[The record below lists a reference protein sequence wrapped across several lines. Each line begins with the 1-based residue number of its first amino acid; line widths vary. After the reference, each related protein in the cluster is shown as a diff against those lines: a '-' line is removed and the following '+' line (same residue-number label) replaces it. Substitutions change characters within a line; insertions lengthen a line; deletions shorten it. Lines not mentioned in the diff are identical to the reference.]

1 MPPESR
7 PVPPELPSGAPDFI
21 PGAKKIIPGAPASVS
36 GAPEVPPVP
45 PQMPAVP
52 PESHPGAPEF
62 HAGTANWIHFRMT
75 TDSPAG
81 YKNLCGCRIDT
92 PFTRHLNLLTPMTRS
107 YFPDGKDNQ
116 SHWYAN
122 MAAEFPG
129 VATTLGFNT
138 ADAAAWV
145 ADCLYAAYLLGPL
158 TDPFSAFTSAL
169 IGFANT
175 IVTGGGQTVPL
186 PAIPVYDPKA
196 PAAVA
201 PGIDGRRQTAVDRIK
216 KATNYTPL
224 VIGKLLQ
231 TENTGQ
237 PFDPATVAGVIRSF
251 HLNPQGQP
259 VIAFG
264 KAGGHIDGVNLYM
277 QRGTAAA
284 VKLGMFTSTPAV
296 DPTPLLVPG
305 TPEQRTY
312 TVQPVLKDVEIGV
325 RSPAV
330 SLLVN

>member
-1 MPPESR
+1 
-7 PVPPELPSGAPDFI
+7 
-21 PGAKKIIPGAPASVS
+21 
-36 GAPEVPPVP
+36 
-45 PQMPAVP
+45 
-52 PESHPGAPEF
+52 
-62 HAGTANWIHFRMT
+62 
-75 TDSPAG
+75 
-81 YKNLCGCRIDT
+81 
-92 PFTRHLNLLTPMTRS
+92 
-107 YFPDGKDNQ
+107 
-116 SHWYAN
+116 
-122 MAAEFPG
+122 MAAEFPS
-129 VATTLGFNT
+129 VATTLGFST
-138 ADAAAWV
+138 ADTAAWV

-186 PAIPVYDPKA
+186 PAIPAYPANA

-216 KATNYTPL
+216 KAANYTPL

-277 QRGTAAA
+277 ARGTTTT
-284 VKLGMFTSTPAV
+284 KLGMFTSTPAV
-296 DPTPLLVPG
+296 DTTPLLVPG

-312 TVQPVLKDVEIGV
+312 TVQPVSKDVEIGV

-330 SLLVN
+330 SVLVN

>member
-1 MPPESR
+1 MPT
-7 PVPPELPSGAPDFI
+7 
-21 PGAKKIIPGAPASVS
+21 
-36 GAPEVPPVP
+36 
-45 PQMPAVP
+45 Q
-52 PESHPGAPEF
+52 
-62 HAGTANWIHFRMT
+62 
-75 TDSPAG
+75 
-81 YKNLCGCRIDT
+81 
-92 PFTRHLNLLTPMTRS
+92 S
-107 YFPDGKDNQ
+107 YFPTSKDQQ

-122 MAAEFPG
+122 MAANFSG
-129 VATTLGFNT
+129 VAATLGFDI
-138 ADAAAWV
+138 ADTAAWV
-145 ADCLYAAYLLGPL
+145 ADCKYAAYLLGPL
-158 TDPFSAFTSAL
+158 TQPFADFSSAL
-169 IGFANT
+169 FGYANT
-175 IVTGGGQTVPL
+175 LVTGGGQAVLL
-186 PAIPVYDPKA
+186 PAIPVYDLDA
-196 PAAVA
+196 PTAVA

-237 PFDPATVAGVIRSF
+237 PFDPATVAGLIRSF

-259 VIAFG
+259 VLAFG

-277 QRGTAAA
+277 ARGTAAA

-296 DPTPLLVPG
+296 DTTPLLVPG

-312 TVQPVLKDVEIGV
+312 TVQPVLKDVEVGV